1 MHKPSGDILEEP
13 KDVAA
18 VYTKTNPKVPYDWKS
33 QAPEVIEAPK
43 PVPEY
48 QVKGNKEMRQ
58 DKRREEKEK
67 KAKQELVEQE
77 RAAMELEARKADVGR
92 SPVTV
97 IDALGTIPRSV
108 TPSPVP
114 TDGGT
119 LKEEAFEPCDS
130 NLSEETP
137 PVVPE
142 GDTPNVSITEAKQD
156 DAKPGISEQV
166 DLASK
171 PDVSEQVDLASKP
184 DVSEQV
190 DLASKPDVSE
200 QVDLASKP
208 DVSEQVDLASKP
220 DVSEQ
225 VDLASKPDVSEQV
238 DLASKPDVSK
248 RVITDNELDDIK
260 TGYGDSTGSER
271 EDEGPTESDIELEK
285 AEKAKAQRKHDE
297 KISPG
302 PLPTRGQ
309 KERAGSRGAKP
320 AVKKGNGGRVP
331 TGNWRDVSSTQ
342 AVSQGN
348 GGGQASRGDSGNRG
362 GQAGRGNRGVQ
373 AGRGD
378 RGGQAGR
385 GNQDNRGGQAKRGT
399 RGGQASE
406 DNRGSRGAPRGR
418 ARGDHFGIGN
428 GLFNFGRGDPTPT
441 STPAPPPPPPKES
454 KNPFASLGDTEV

>member
-13 KDVAA
+13 TDVAA
-18 VYTKTNPKVPYDWKS
+18 VYTKKNPKVPYDWKS

-77 RAAMELEARKADVGR
+77 RAAMELESRKADDGR

-156 DAKPGISEQV
+156 DAEPRTEEQV

-171 PDVSEQVDLASKP
+171 PDVSEQVDLASE
-184 DVSEQV
+184 S
-190 DLASKPDVSE
+190 
-200 QVDLASKP
+200 
-208 DVSEQVDLASKP
+208 
-220 DVSEQ
+220 
-225 VDLASKPDVSEQV
+225 
-238 DLASKPDVSK
+238 DVSK

-260 TGYGDSTGSER
+260 SGYGDSTGSER

-348 GGGQASRGDSGNRG
+348 GGGKPVEATRAIGVVKPVKTIGAVEALHVVEREVITSG
-362 GQAGRGNRGVQ
+362 
-373 AGRGD
+373 
-378 RGGQAGR
+378 
-385 GNQDNRGGQAKRGT
+385 
-399 RGGQASE
+399 
-406 DNRGSRGAPRGR
+406 
-418 ARGDHFGIGN
+418 
-428 GLFNFGRGDPTPT
+428 
-441 STPAPPPPPPKES
+441 
-454 KNPFASLGDTEV
+454 